1 MEIQRWEVGFSQMN
15 EHSQG
20 EFITWNDHVAALKAA
35 RNELPDVGSW
45 SPEPKFKVGDRVV
58 YFGYIGTVETVT
70 IYDAVAFGSPLVN
83 YLIELDDGSLR
94 IVVEWEL
101 TLYAPPVTTCGCPGG
116 YSKVAEVP
124 TSARPER
131 KFKIGNQVTH
141 RDSKK
146 VRKIKNY
153 YFSSEDNEWKYDIG
167 FYYVESEL
175 TLYIAPTPA
184 ELIPTLVDRVR
195 DMKHAC
201 IQAVQY
207 VLDDYEEYEVTTK
220 EIKFA
225 ILEMLR
231 NTQVTYDEP
240 ETEVKRH
247 E

>member
-1 MEIQRWEVGFSQMN
+1 MSEIKRYATRVADGGVVGMI
-15 EHSQG
+15 EDEDG
-20 EFITWNDHVAALKAA
+20 GWVMYTDHVAALKAA

-45 SPEPKFKVGDRVV
+45 S
-58 YFGYIGTVETVT
+58 
-70 IYDAVAFGSPLVN
+70 
-83 YLIELDDGSLR
+83 
-94 IVVEWEL
+94 
-101 TLYAPPVTTCGCPGG
+101 
-116 YSKVAEVP
+116 
-124 TSARPER
+124 PER

-240 ETEVKRH
+240 ETEVKR
-247 E
+247 

>member
-1 MEIQRWEVGFSQMN
+1 MSEIQRWEVGFSQMN

-45 SPEPKFKVGDRVV
+45 TPEPKFKVGDRVV
-58 YFGYIGTVETVT
+58 TRLETYPWV
-70 IYDAVAFGSPLVN
+70 IVAAD
-83 YLIELDDGSLR
+83 Y
-94 IVVEWEL
+94 VVEDGDWYYRSDHYRAEHEAL
-101 TLYAPPVTTCGCPGG
+101 LDLY
-116 YSKVAEVP
+116 VP
-124 TSARPER
+124 
-131 KFKIGNQVTH
+131 
-141 RDSKK
+141 
-146 VRKIKNY
+146 
-153 YFSSEDNEWKYDIG
+153 
-167 FYYVESEL
+167 
-175 TLYIAPTPA
+175 PTPA

-240 ETEVKRH
+240 ETEVKR
-247 E
+247 